1 MDRSNIRTTDANFVE
16 TPHGIF
22 TASGTWFATTR
33 DALETYA
40 GDVLAHESIE
50 TLIQRAVVWIRSP
63 ESLAIWILPIAM
75 LAMPPFSAVL
85 ATAASYIAW
94 KTLGPSAVSRSL
106 QRLFAVLDHVWLQ
119 GAYYVGVLS
128 YFAAIGEY
136 NAVWIGLLG
145 FILVRWGILSRIV
158 QPLVQ
163 RMQQKLYPLPVPD
176 QVLRGFIVRTA
187 MAYRVSLPEL
197 DQMERQ
203 IVDIFRGRK

>member
-1 MDRSNIRTTDANFVE
+1 MGRSKIRTTDANFVE

-22 TASGTWFATTR
+22 TASGTWFATTCE
-33 DALETYA
+33 ALETYA

-50 TLIQRAVVWIRSP
+50 RLIQQAVVWIRSP
-63 ESLAIWILPIAM
+63 ESLAVWILPISM
-75 LAMPPFSAVL
+75 LAMPPFPAVL
-85 ATAASYIAW
+85 ATAASYVAW

-119 GAYYVGVLS
+119 GAFYVGVLS

-136 NAVWIGLLG
+136 TEVWIGLFG
-145 FILVRWGILSRIV
+145 FILVRWGIVSRIV

-163 RMQQKLYPLPVPD
+163 MMQQKLYRLPVPD
-176 QVLRGFIVRTA
+176 QVLRGFIVRAA

-203 IVDIFRGRK
+203 IADIFRGRK